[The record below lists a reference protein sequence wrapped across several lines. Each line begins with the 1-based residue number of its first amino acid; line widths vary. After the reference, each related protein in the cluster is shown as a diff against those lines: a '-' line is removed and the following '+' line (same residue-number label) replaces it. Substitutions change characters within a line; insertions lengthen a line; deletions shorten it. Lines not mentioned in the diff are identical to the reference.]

1 MAGEKLVSKALRA
14 AKLPSR
20 VVDYTDPP
28 SKKIEDWKWR
38 PLADVARELD
48 VKKIPPHVKE
58 FGDYMIEMAEKA
70 KRGEISD
77 RDLIKAYTTTRAS
90 IQRRSQDTD
99 KIREASGLPL
109 VGAEEKIRPEGAWS
123 EWLMSPAG
131 QRYLDKAVK
140 GEMPADTVESAL
152 SLMRSF
158 GLAPTQINAMDWA
171 AKNLPGRG
179 QAASDLVYRAS
190 QKASPVSEW
199 RDFTSDVAG
208 VGSSKSGFLA
218 SLLGRG
224 DLPTLDARQVILNTG
239 LPTEASQKVMARSYE
254 GQKGFGA
261 QEGVDRLAARQE
273 ALDLK
278 APQKYDP
285 FYQHLTH
292 HTIWDKAS
300 GEKTTHADIMNA
312 MRNAAIVLGTP
323 AAGAAFVSEE
333 KPNEPQGFA
342 DGGSVDQALNLLRQN
357 FDEGGFVNSL
367 RGMFSGPEYQ
377 STGDK
382 VVGDGEINWGNPE
395 SAADFFRADKAR
407 MAMDK
412 LPETTAPFPPRR
424 PVEAPAPVR
433 PVTTPP
439 SVKPEPS
446 ILDMAFGQ
454 PVYGDKTQRFG
465 DRSDSPAAGVDYT
478 LGSGGDRAIFRPL
491 SRVEPEAGA
500 VPFAPNTGTA
510 RSSALQAIENATRP
524 PNPNDVVNLSNNPNA
539 LPYAPSTAATPLD
552 IRDISHLSRY
562 RGSAMDNPEAVIFHH
577 TAGRGTPEGVIDTLN
592 TRRDPFT
599 GRPMTLGAHYIIDR
613 DGSIHAA
620 LPSGIRGAHIRPSK
634 INDLSN
640 YNTYGV
646 EVIARDNS
654 DITPAQ
660 IAAGQRL
667 YSHLSAGRS
676 NPLGIYGHGELNP
689 GHKLPDEGL
698 AIVNAIRE
706 AAAMREGRAGG
717 GKAVSKALK
726 AVSELFDSPGMA
738 QWREGSKIP
747 ASSVEDRYFTGTSK
761 DKDFA
766 NFNVGRH
773 GAWFTKDP
781 ADASMYARENDSKG
795 YRREG
800 WDMVPVNTAD
810 RVIPAFL
817 RSENPF
823 TGPLP
828 DMARAENYKK
838 AQSDWFDQLRSQGHD
853 AWMPETD
860 PNLAVILR
868 DPSNIKSAISN
879 TGEFDRTSPRVDR
892 AEGGEVGG
900 DDYQSPRSRVRAAL
914 DLVQSQM
921 APQVAD
927 GEGFQR
933 ALQNYRNFPQQ
944 QGEATARPLNL
955 DARDVIGGAIAG
967 DPQRGD
973 SAYLNK
979 MRRRSADAIFG
990 STGMPGSGTL
1000 GFGIADAP
1008 MLTGL
1013 PLMASDIAGSAG
1025 RGDYAEAALG
1035 AALPAAFYARK
1046 PIGKAL
1052 GVARDAL
1059 GRVPAPVAA
1068 GAAGA
1073 AVMSP
1078 EDAEAGKADM
1088 VRKALNAVRLS
1099 EPAPRKM
1106 TLQEVRRT
1114 FDPRA
1119 GEGMQGEELDRL
1131 VDAYG
1136 RVASPASLDPDLAR
1150 RGQEIAQTYIT
1161 KGGSGYGGRSYFAQ
1175 KPSVPLEDLGR
1186 AAEPIPYTY
1195 EPKTIVDKSWETVGR
1210 ERAGSPVIS
1219 LGGDLSDLVRLRGYG
1234 PANDLRA
1241 LANPTD
1247 IHAGFDYMR
1256 EPNLGSV
1263 WSNNPEHAAML
1274 EKAVLGQKDIQRAV
1288 KKDLPVMAVA
1298 NPMGPGAIDSAK
1310 NMMDLYL
1317 SALEGSAVPPDYLSL
1332 ANKIIRSGSLGDSP
1346 KAKEKLKEKLAGFPG
1361 FENMGKAREF
1371 LLNNPDVAGTT
1382 RAAIIKGMERSDWVK
1397 KGFPEVGQLRVA
1409 ASSPKFMM
1417 APGNMM
1423 GGRMVELDP
1432 RMFHQAELNRYFK
1445 HFTYGGDSPGTYYAD
1460 VPLIHRQYGAPDATD
1475 MLMAKY
1481 NQWRPGATKKAPPKA
1496 PITVHPFSTDQ
1507 SGRDTWRKMFEE
1519 QRMVQSI
1526 NDRMM
1531 ESIRRGEQRRDMYGF
1546 KKGGSVSH
1554 RALMLASSNT

>member
-1 MAGEKLVSKALRA
+1 MADIPNGGGPTGEPMTIEDILALIRSGGAQLGEFDQRIPQLDANRAFQPPGSKFSNQALPILPTRVIA
-14 AKLPSR
+14 PDPRPADNIPMLPSR
-20 VVDYTDPP
+20 PAEFNSAP
-28 SKKIEDWKWR
+28 S
-38 PLADVARELD
+38 
-48 VKKIPPHVKE
+48 
-58 FGDYMIEMAEKA
+58 
-70 KRGEISD
+70 
-77 RDLIKAYTTTRAS
+77 
-90 IQRRSQDTD
+90 
-99 KIREASGLPL
+99 
-109 VGAEEKIRPEGAWS
+109 
-123 EWLMSPAG
+123 
-131 QRYLDKAVK
+131 
-140 GEMPADTVESAL
+140 
-152 SLMRSF
+152 
-158 GLAPTQINAMDWA
+158 
-171 AKNLPGRG
+171 
-179 QAASDLVYRAS
+179 
-190 QKASPVSEW
+190 
-199 RDFTSDVAG
+199 
-208 VGSSKSGFLA
+208 
-218 SLLGRG
+218 
-224 DLPTLDARQVILNTG
+224 
-239 LPTEASQKVMARSYE
+239 
-254 GQKGFGA
+254 
-261 QEGVDRLAARQE
+261 
-273 ALDLK
+273 
-278 APQKYDP
+278 
-285 FYQHLTH
+285 
-292 HTIWDKAS
+292 
-300 GEKTTHADIMNA
+300 
-312 MRNAAIVLGTP
+312 
-323 AAGAAFVSEE
+323 
-333 KPNEPQGFA
+333 EP
-342 DGGSVDQALNLLRQN
+342 
-357 FDEGGFVNSL
+357 
-367 RGMFSGPEYQ
+367 
-377 STGDK
+377 
-382 VVGDGEINWGNPE
+382 
-395 SAADFFRADKAR
+395 
-407 MAMDK
+407 
-412 LPETTAPFPPRR
+412 
-424 PVEAPAPVR
+424 R
-433 PVTTPP
+433 PVT
-439 SVKPEPS
+439 
-446 ILDMAFGQ
+446 INRQ
-454 PVYGDKTQRFG
+454 
-465 DRSDSPAAGVDYT
+465 
-478 LGSGGDRAIFRPL
+478 
-491 SRVEPEAGA
+491 
-500 VPFAPNTGTA
+500 
-510 RSSALQAIENATRP
+510 
-524 PNPNDVVNLSNNPNA
+524 
-539 LPYAPSTAATPLD
+539 APSPTAD
-552 IRDISHLSRY
+552 DNVSRALWEVY
-562 RGSAMDNPEAVIFHH
+562 NQTENPADFLR
-577 TAGRGTPEGVIDTLN
+577 AD
-592 TRRDPFT
+592 
-599 GRPMTLGAHYIIDR
+599 
-613 DGSIHAA
+613 
-620 LPSGIRGAHIRPSK
+620 
-634 INDLSN
+634 
-640 YNTYGV
+640 
-646 EVIARDNS
+646 
-654 DITPAQ
+654 
-660 IAAGQRL
+660 
-667 YSHLSAGRS
+667 
-676 NPLGIYGHGELNP
+676 
-689 GHKLPDEGL
+689 
-698 AIVNAIRE
+698 
-706 AAAMREGRAGG
+706 AAMREGRAGG
-717 GKAVSKALK
+717 GKAVQKALR
-726 AVSELFDSPGMA
+726 AVSELFDSPGMS

-747 ASSVEDRYFTGTSK
+747 ASRVEDRYFTGTSK

-795 YRREG
+795 YRAEG
-800 WDMVPVNTAD
+800 WNIVPVNTAD

-828 DMARAENYKK
+828 DMARAQNYKK
-838 AQSDWFDQLRSQGHD
+838 AQSDWFDQLRAQGHD
-853 AWMPETD
+853 AWMPESD

-879 TGEFDRTSPRVDR
+879 SGDFDLGSPRIDR
-892 AEGGEVGG
+892 ASGGHVLSDDYPTSYMPNVGRQVMADGGETE
-900 DDYQSPRSRVRAAL
+900 DYLSPRARVRAAL
-914 DLVQSQM
+914 DLVQNQM

-944 QGEATARPLNL
+944 QGEATARPLQL

-967 DPQRGD
+967 APQRGET
-973 SAYLNK
+973 SYMNE
-979 MRRRSADAIFG
+979 MRRRAADALVG
-990 STGMPGSGTL
+990 SKGLPGSGTL
-1000 GFGIADAP
+1000 GFGIADLP
-1008 MLTGL
+1008 MATGL
-1013 PLMASDIAGSAG
+1013 PLMASDIAGSTG
-1025 RGDYAEAALG
+1025 RGDYTEAALG

-1068 GAAGA
+1068 GATAA

-1078 EDAEAGKADM
+1078 DEAEASPASAIAKRVMGTVGEAGSGPIRPNVAIEDMGSGLFRVLHEQAPAGTISVAKGGKGNFVSAASIDPNFIGKGIG
-1088 VRKALNAVRLS
+1088 REAYNLIEQELGKKLAPSPLGLSPNAVRFWQKRSKEMSPEERLDLINRSREAGRDYGLPERDINLRLFGVFGSESLPPIKKADGGSVEQEQPGIVDRAMSFLS
-1099 EPAPRKM
+1099 QFNPVGSAEASPASAIAKRVMGLPTPAPRKM
-1106 TLQEVRRT
+1106 TLQEVRST

-1119 GEGMQGEELDRL
+1119 GEGMKGEELDRL

-1150 RGQEIAQTYIT
+1150 RGQEIAETYVT

-1175 KPSVPLEDLGR
+1175 KPSVPLEGLGR

-1317 SALEGSAVPPDYLSL
+1317 NAVEGGAINPEYLSL

-1346 KAKEKLKEKLAGFPG
+1346 KAKAKLQEKLSGFPG
-1361 FENMGKAREF
+1361 FENMGEAREF

-1460 VPLIHRQYGAPDATD
+1460 LPLIHRQYGAPDATD

-1481 NQWRPGATKKAPPKA
+1481 NQWRPGATKKAPPKP

-1519 QRMVQSI
+1519 QRMVQPI
-1526 NDRMM
+1526 NERMM
-1531 ESIRRGEQRRDMYGF
+1531 ESIRRGEQRRNMYGF
-1546 KKGGSVSH
+1546 KNGGSVSQ
-1554 RALMLASSNT
+1554 RALMIASSNT